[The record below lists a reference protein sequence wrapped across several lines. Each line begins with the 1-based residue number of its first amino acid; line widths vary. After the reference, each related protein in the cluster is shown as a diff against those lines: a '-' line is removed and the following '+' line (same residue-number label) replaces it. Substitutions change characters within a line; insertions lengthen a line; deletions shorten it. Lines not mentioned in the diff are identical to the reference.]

1 MAAIKLDRSVGYNG
15 SGTSLGAK
23 PNTHSE
29 SDIIST
35 AIGIGS
41 ESLPLRHEPLIH
53 FAAYRAAFKAR
64 SKYLDSAPV
73 SNLATDIYFS
83 HIERDFARGTGA
95 FHQRFTS

>member
-35 AIGIGS
+35 AIGS
-41 ESLPLRHEPLIH
+41 ESLSLRHEPLIH
-53 FAAYRAAFKAR
+53 FATHRVAFKAR
-64 SKYLDSAPV
+64 SAYLDSAPV
-73 SNLATDIYFS
+73 SNFAADCYFS
-83 HIERDFARGTGA
+83 HIEPEFARGTDA